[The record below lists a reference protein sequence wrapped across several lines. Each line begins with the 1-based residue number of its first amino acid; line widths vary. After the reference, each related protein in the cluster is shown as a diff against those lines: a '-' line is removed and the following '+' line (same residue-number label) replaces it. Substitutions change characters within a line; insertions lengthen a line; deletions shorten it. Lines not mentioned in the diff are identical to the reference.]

1 MTENKIGDEEAEIMS
16 KIYSEREQLE
26 SYYEEKYE
34 KKYERKLE
42 QELARKLEQ
51 EHADTVIRLHSMGM
65 SFEDIAIA
73 VNEPLEFVE
82 GVIQQFNGKSES
94 PSVQDMHLK

>member
-16 KIYSEREQLE
+16 KIYSDREQLE

-42 QELARKLEQ
+42 QELNRKQ
-51 EHADTVIRLHSMGM
+51 ADTVIRLHSMGM

>member
-1 MTENKIGDEEAEIMS
+1 MS
-16 KIYSEREQLE
+16 KIYSDREQLE

-42 QELARKLEQ
+42 QELNRKQ
-51 EHADTVIRLHSMGM
+51 ADTVIRLHSMGM